1 MLTCC
6 VHQGLVV
13 VFVDK
18 KVIKFYDSAGA
29 SGRVILGSVFRYVND
44 EHRRKK
50 SRPLEDG
57 WRLVGCDP
65 AEMPQQENGD
75 DCGVFACAAADFIA
89 GGRPL
94 IFDQGC
100 MDAYRLGMVQC
111 IRLKGIPF
119 QFQIE

>member
-50 SRPLEDG
+50 SRDHSKT
-57 WRLVGCDP
+57 
-65 AEMPQQENGD
+65 
-75 DCGVFACAAADFIA
+75 
-89 GGRPL
+89 GGAL
-94 IFDQGC
+94 
-100 MDAYRLGMVQC
+100 
-111 IRLKGIPF
+111 
-119 QFQIE
+119 